1 MTYLSFAGGL
11 VLLMLGGDLLV
22 RGAAGLAA
30 RAGVS
35 PLVIALTVVAL
46 GTSMPELVISVE
58 AALRG
63 SPDIA
68 LGNVVGSNIANILL
82 VLGLPALIHPIAC
95 GGQSLG
101 FNTWLMLG
109 ASLLLIVLCFL
120 GPLTQGEGLLLVV
133 LLAAYLAWSA
143 REARRHRI
151 EARERASAAA
161 ALVREVGETRRL
173 IEHAVEEIVEK
184 DVTPAAMSRLV
195 IGVFIVV
202 GCIGLPIGAHLVVV
216 GGTGIARAFGVPEAA
231 IALSLIAVGT
241 SLPEL
246 STSLMAAWRR
256 QHDLAIGN
264 VVGSNIINILA
275 ILGVTSLIA
284 PLPVAANFLHFDL
297 WVMLL
302 AALAIV
308 PTVRARGSITR
319 GKGAIFVLFYAV
331 YLFTVFHY
339 GSGVT

>member
-1 MTYLSFAGGL
+1 MMYLSLAGGL
-11 VLLMLGGDLLV
+11 ILLLLCGDLLV

-30 RAGVS
+30 RIGIS

-46 GTSMPELVISVE
+46 GTSMPELVISVD

-63 SPDIA
+63 SPGIA

-82 VLGLPALIHPIAC
+82 VLGLPTLIYPIAC
-95 GGQSLG
+95 RSQALG
-101 FNTWLMLG
+101 LNTGFMLG
-109 ASLLLIVLCFL
+109 ASLLLIALCFL
-120 GPLTQGEGLLLVV
+120 GPLARGEGLLLVV

-143 REARRHRI
+143 WDARRHRI
-151 EARERASAAA
+151 DAREQAAKAA
-161 ALVREVGETRRL
+161 ALVRDVTETGQL
-173 IEHAVEEIVEK
+173 VEHAVEGIVER
-184 DVTPAAMSRLV
+184 DVKPAVMSRLV
-195 IGVFIVV
+195 IGVFILV
-202 GCIGLPIGAHLVVV
+202 GCVGLPIGAHLVVE
-216 GGTGIARAFGVPEAA
+216 GGAGLARVFGVPEAA
-231 IALSLIAVGT
+231 IALSLIAIGT

-264 VVGSNIINILA
+264 AVGSNIVNILA

-284 PLPVAANFLHFDL
+284 PLPVAANFLHVDL

-308 PTVRARGSITR
+308 PTVAARGSITR
-319 GKGAIFVLFYAV
+319 TKGAIFILSYAI
-331 YLFTVFHY
+331 YLFTIFHD
-339 GSGVT
+339 GSAVT

>member
-1 MTYLSFAGGL
+1 MTYLSLAAG
-11 VLLMLGGDLLV
+11 LLLLLLCGDLLV

-46 GTSMPELVISVE
+46 GTSMPELVISVD

-82 VLGLPALIHPIAC
+82 VLGVPALVYPIAC
-95 GGQSLG
+95 RSQALG
-101 FNTWLMLG
+101 LNTGFMLA
-109 ASLLLIVLCFL
+109 ASGLLIALCFL
-120 GPLTQGEGLLLVV
+120 GPLTRGEGLLLVA

-143 REARRHRI
+143 WTARRYRI
-151 EARERASAAA
+151 DAREQTAKAE
-161 ALVREVGETRRL
+161 ALVRDVKETGRL
-173 IEHAVEEIVEK
+173 VEHAVEDIVEK
-184 DVTPAAMSRLV
+184 DVKPAVMSRLV
-195 IGVFIVV
+195 IGVFILV
-202 GCIGLPIGAHLVVV
+202 GCIGLPVGAHLVVE
-216 GGTGIARAFGVPEAA
+216 GGSELARIFGVPDAV
-231 IALSLIAVGT
+231 IALSLIAAGT

-256 QHDLAIGN
+256 QYDLAIGN

-308 PTVRARGSITR
+308 PTVVARGSITR
-319 GKGAIFVLFYAV
+319 TRGAIFVLSYAI
-331 YLFTVFHY
+331 YLFAIFQPERLT
-339 GSGVT
+339 

>member
-1 MTYLSFAGGL
+1 MTYLSLAGGL
-11 VLLMLGGDLLV
+11 LLLLLCGDLLV

-30 RAGVS
+30 RAGIS

-46 GTSMPELVISVE
+46 GTSMPELMISVD

-82 VLGLPALIHPIAC
+82 VLGLPALAYPIAC
-95 GGQSLG
+95 RSQALG
-101 FNTWLMLG
+101 VNTGFMLAVSG
-109 ASLLLIVLCFL
+109 LLIALCFL
-120 GPLTQGEGLLLVV
+120 GPLTRGEGLLLIA
-133 LLAAYLAWSA
+133 LLAAYLAWSVRAA
-143 REARRHRI
+143 RGYRLD
-151 EARERASAAA
+151 ARERAATTE
-161 ALVREVGETRRL
+161 ALVKDVKETGRL

-184 DVTPAAMSRLV
+184 DVKPATMSRLV
-195 IGVFIVV
+195 IGVFILV
-202 GCIGLPIGAHLVVV
+202 GCIGLPIGARLVVE
-216 GGTGIARAFGVPEAA
+216 GGTGLARAFDIPEAA
-231 IALSLIAVGT
+231 IALSLIAIGT

-256 QHDLAIGN
+256 QHELAIGN

-275 ILGVTSLIA
+275 ILGVSSLIA
-284 PLPVAANFLHFDL
+284 PLPVAANFLHLDL

-308 PTVRARGSITR
+308 PTVAARGSITR
-319 GKGAIFVLFYAV
+319 TKGAIFVLSYV
-331 YLFTVFHY
+331 IYLFAIFQPEH
-339 GSGVT
+339 VT